1 MPRWNHDASTDAA
14 AQVFR
19 RRLSSRAGTSSGE
32 ESLLGLPGPDEVR
45 DFQEVSGETE
55 ADMPAR
61 ARVRFRTSRKVAIL
75 GVVLSG
81 LVLAGFVWQAARDQT
96 TSEPLQQSVTGAGSG
111 GGSLQTSSANP
122 ETIPPGTEAGGT
134 VLVHVAGAVLRPGVV
149 SLPAGSRVYQA
160 IEAAG
165 GAAPGATL
173 DQLNLAETVSD
184 GAKVTV
190 PLPGEVPGTGAA
202 TEHGT
207 TGSPATG
214 AKVNINKAS
223 VDELGTLPRVGP
235 VTAQRI
241 ADWRKEHGPF
251 ASVDELDAVEG
262 IGPKL
267 MESLRNLVSVNDG

>member
-14 AQVFR
+14 AQAFR
-19 RRLSSRAGTSSGE
+19 RRLSPCEGTSGAE
-32 ESLLGLPGPDEVR
+32 ESLLRLPGPDEIQ
-45 DFQEVSGETE
+45 DFPEIQGEAE
-55 ADMPAR
+55 AGVPVP

-75 GVVLSG
+75 VVVVSV
-81 LVLAGFVWQAARDQT
+81 LVLACFVWQAARDQT

-122 ETIPPGTEAGGT
+122 EAVPPETKAGEM
-134 VLVHVAGAVLRPGVV
+134 VVVHVAGAVLKPGVV

-165 GAAPGATL
+165 GATPGAAL
-173 DQLNLAETVSD
+173 DQLNLAEPVSD

-190 PLPGEVPGTGAA
+190 PVPGEVPVAGAIPEA
-202 TEHGT
+202 
-207 TGSPATG
+207 GSPG
-214 AKVNINKAS
+214 AGGKLNINKAS

-235 VTAQRI
+235 VMAQRI

-251 ASVDELDAVEG
+251 ASVDELDAIEG